1 MWIRLC
7 FRTVITKKSLKG
19 LPTALQVPIYI
30 ILSFEYAVL
39 TLRFWRM
46 LDKVC

>member
-1 MWIRLC
+1 M
-7 FRTVITKKSLKG
+7 
-19 LPTALQVPIYI
+19 PIYI

-46 LDKVC
+46 LDKVRSHSRQYIKY